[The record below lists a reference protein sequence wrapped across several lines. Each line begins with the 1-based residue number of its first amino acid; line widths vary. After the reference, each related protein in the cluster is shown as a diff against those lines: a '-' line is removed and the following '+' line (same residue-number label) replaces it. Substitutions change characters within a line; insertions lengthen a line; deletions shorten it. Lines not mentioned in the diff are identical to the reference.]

1 LIFRNF
7 RNFHTS
13 GRSVLLAENGIAAT
27 SHPHATRV
35 ALDVLRGGGNAVD
48 AAVAAAAL
56 LAVVEPAM
64 TGIGGDCFVLFSPK
78 GAAPIGLN
86 GSGRAPAAAT
96 LDWYLD
102 QRIATIEP
110 ESAHAVTVPGAIDA
124 WCRLVGDHGTR
135 DIGALLQP
143 AIEAAELGHPVPPRV
158 AYDWSSTV
166 ARISHDPA
174 TAAIFLPGGRPPA
187 VGERHRNP
195 KLAETLRTIA
205 KRGRAGFYEGAVME
219 DLVAHLRARGGLHTA
234 DDFAAQRSDYVT
246 PIAAAYR
253 GYDVC
258 EIPPNGQGITALI
271 ILKLLAHFDLSDAG
285 CSAADR
291 IHLIAEAS
299 KAAYALRDAEIGDP
313 ATMRASVESLLDDSR
328 LRSAAERIRRDRAQ
342 AYELSSAAADGTQDG
357 ALHKDT
363 TYLTVV
369 DRDRN
374 AVSFIN
380 SLFQGFGSGITGPH
394 SGVLLHNRGISFRV
408 QPGHPNAIGARKRPM
423 HTIIPAML
431 VKDGKAV
438 MPFGVMGGHY
448 QATGHASFISGVLDR
463 GLDPQQANEAP
474 RHFAYGG
481 ALQVEEGVPAD
492 VVAELARRG
501 HRIEPVPKPLGGCQ
515 AIWIDHARGLL
526 MGASDPRKDGCA
538 FGY

>member
-1 LIFRNF
+1 LGY

-35 ALDVLRGGGNAVD
+35 ALDVLRDGGNAVD
-48 AAVAAAAL
+48 AAVAAAAV

-64 TGIGGDCFVLFSPK
+64 TSIGGDCFVLFSPK
-78 GAAPIGLN
+78 GAPPIGLN

-96 LDWYLD
+96 LDWFLD
-102 QRIATIEP
+102 NRIMAIEP
-110 ESAHAVTVPGAIDA
+110 DSAHSVTVPGAIDA
-124 WCRLVGDHGTR
+124 WCKLVADHGTR

-143 AIEAAELGHPVPPRV
+143 AIDAAEHGHPVPPRV
-158 AYDWSSTV
+158 AYDWSTSIP
-166 ARISHDPA
+166 RISHDSA
-174 TAAIFLPGGRPPA
+174 TAAIFLPGGKPPA
-187 VGERHRNP
+187 MGARHRNP
-195 KLAETLRTIA
+195 MLAETLRTIA
-205 KRGRAGFYEGAVME
+205 RRGREGFYAGAVME

-246 PIAAAYR
+246 PVSAPYR
-253 GYDVC
+253 GHELC

-271 ILKLLAHFDLSDAG
+271 ILKMLASFDLSEGA

-291 IHLIAEAS
+291 VHLIAEAS
-299 KAAYALRDAEIGDP
+299 KAAYALRDAAIGDP
-313 ATMRASVESLLDDSR
+313 STMRETTESLLDDGR
-328 LRSAAERIRRDRAQ
+328 IRAAVARIRRDRAGGE
-342 AYELSSAAADGTQDG
+342 AMASAAADGTQDG

-380 SLFQGFGSGITGPH
+380 SLFQGFGSGITGPR
-394 SGVLLHNRGISFRV
+394 SGVLLHNRGISFRI
-408 QPGHPNAIGARKRPM
+408 QPGHPNAVGPRKRPM

-431 VKDGKAV
+431 LKDGKAV

-448 QATGHASFISGVLDR
+448 QATGHASFVSGVLDR

-481 ALQVEEGVPAD
+481 VLQVEEGVPAD

-501 HRIEPVPKPLGGCQ
+501 HEIERVPKPLGGCQ
-515 AIWIDHARGLL
+515 AIWIDHARGVL
-526 MGASDPRKDGCA
+526 MGSSDPRKDGCA